1 MNKTHLNINKPINKT
16 INMKNLIKKKIVI
29 IGIIILTTIVFISC
43 SSTNDATLSDAT
55 STDVA
60 LTELPSEFT
69 AFNNDAVSAYLS
81 DSGTTITIETTG
93 LPNHKT
99 VYWGV
104 GNALYMDEPNVEVTP
119 SIMSSNNNAT
129 TITVDATPNL
139 TGSTVA
145 TQLNTIGIAVSGAS
159 IFNDSEGNGPLNQ
172 AAASLDWTGAHIGP
186 GVYHYHLEPK
196 AFSDDD
202 SNLVGILLDGVFIY
216 GRKCSSTGT
225 YPTDLDASGGH
236 TSITPYSNG
245 VAQYHYHIINE
256 VYSTTGSYITFAGP
270 YQGY

>member
-1 MNKTHLNINKPINKT
+1 MKTLFKKPIS
-16 INMKNLIKKKIVI
+16 VI
-29 IGIIILTTIVFISC
+29 ALIILINFSFLTC
-43 SSTNDATLSDAT
+43 SSTDDT
-55 STDVA
+55 STENNIEGES

-69 AFNNDAVSAYLS
+69 AFNSDAVDAYLS
-81 DSGTTITIETTG
+81 NNGKTITIETTG

-99 VYWGV
+99 VYWGTSSS
-104 GNALYMDEPNVEVTP
+104 LYLDEPNVEVTP
-119 SIMSSNNNAT
+119 SIMSSNNNAV
-129 TITVDATPNL
+129 TITVDATPDL
-139 TGSTVA
+139 TGNTVA

-196 AFSDDD
+196 AFSNDDD
-202 SNLVGILLDGVFIY
+202 KLIGILLDGVFLY
-216 GRKCSSTGT
+216 GRKCYATNS

-236 TSITPYSNG
+236 ISATQYTDG
-245 VAQYHYHIINE
+245 EEQYHYHIINE
-256 VYSTTGSYITFAGP
+256 IYSTTGSYIAFAGP